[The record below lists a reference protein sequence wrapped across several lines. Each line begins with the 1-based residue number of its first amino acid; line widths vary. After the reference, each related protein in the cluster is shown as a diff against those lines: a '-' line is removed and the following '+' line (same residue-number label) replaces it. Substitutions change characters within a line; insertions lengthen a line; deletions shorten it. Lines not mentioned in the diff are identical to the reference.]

1 MHRKIMLQRCFHASI
16 VADIR
21 PKLRY
26 CTYGGDMS
34 EGRQRSSAS
43 DKKKKVYFPVFFP
56 NKNLGARQI
65 FLTCWEARTG
75 RDPRWDRL
83 LPHNHY
89 K

>member
-43 DKKKKVYFPVFFP
+43 DKKKKKRKKVIMGMSFSRPFSV
-56 NKNLGARQI
+56 AR
-65 FLTCWEARTG
+65 L
-75 RDPRWDRL
+75 
-83 LPHNHY
+83 
-89 K
+89 